1 MPPAQKRPRDRK
13 AQIARA
19 ASDAFSTS
27 GFHAVSMEQIAARV
41 GVSAAALYRHAPSKY
56 DLFRDAILGLSE
68 QLVTATGFADAAA
81 DVDPA
86 GLRHQL
92 LNALIDTSLAN
103 RAFSGPYRWEG
114 RYLRAQDRAVL
125 AAQVKLVH
133 RRLHRP
139 LMQMRPNLTSLQR
152 WTLSSAALSVIG
164 SIADHHATLSTRQ
177 IRALLSTLAS
187 DVLDAELPTTQ
198 LPSTTAQPSPTQLPA
213 VAPLPTD
220 TDPGMKYEALLQE
233 SLKLF
238 HKNGYHDTTIADIA
252 AAAGVPASGIY
263 RYFAGKADILSAA
276 FRRAADRVSADLSEA
291 LAAESDPGLVLDKL
305 VDAYIARSFANP
317 ELAYLYY
324 TEKGNLPAGDAR
336 ILHNIQRATVERW
349 AQLVTAVRPET
360 ELPEARFVVH
370 AAFTL
375 VVDLGRLADYDD
387 SAETRTLVR
396 TLLRITLFGAETL
409 RRRGGLPVDGLSA

>member
-56 DLFRDAILGLSE
+56 DLFRDAILGLSG
-68 QLVTATGFADAAA
+68 QLVTATDFADAAT
-81 DVDPA
+81 DVDPTS
-86 GLRHQL
+86 LRRQL
-92 LNALIDTSLAN
+92 LDALIDTSLAN

-139 LMQMRPNLTSLQR
+139 LMQMRPDLTSLQR

-187 DVLDAELPTTQ
+187 DILDAELPTAP
-198 LPSTTAQPSPTQLPA
+198 LPSTTQQPSPT
-213 VAPLPTD
+213 D
-220 TDPGMKYEALLQE
+220 TGPGMKYESLLKE

-252 AAAGVPASGIY
+252 AAAGMPASGIY

-291 LAAESDPGLVLDKL
+291 LAAETDPGLVLDRL
-305 VDAYIARSFANP
+305 VDAYIARSFASP

-324 TEKGNLPAGDAR
+324 TEKGNLPADDAR

-349 AQLVTAVRPET
+349 AQLVTDVRPAT
-360 ELPEARFVVH
+360 QLAEARFIVH
-370 AAFTL
+370 ATFTL

-396 TLLRITLFGAETL
+396 TLVRVTLLGADTC
-409 RRRGGLPVDGLSA
+409 RRRGPLSVDGLSA

>member
-68 QLVTATGFADAAA
+68 QLVTATDFADAAA
-81 DVDPA
+81 DGDPA
-86 GLRHQL
+86 DLRQRL

-139 LMQMRPNLTSLQR
+139 LMQMRPDLTSLQR

-177 IRALLSTLAS
+177 IRALLLTLAS
-187 DVLDAELPTTQ
+187 DTLDAELPTGT
-198 LPSTTAQPSPTQLPA
+198 QPSPTQLPSE
-213 VAPLPTD
+213 

-291 LAAESDPGLVLDKL
+291 LAAEPDPGLVLDKL

-349 AQLVTAVRPET
+349 SQLVTAVRPAT
-360 ELPEARFVVH
+360 ELAEARYVVH
-370 AAFTL
+370 ATFTL
-375 VVDLGRLADYDD
+375 VVDLGRLADYDE
-387 SAETRTLVR
+387 SPETRTLVR
-396 TLLRITLFGAETL
+396 TLVRVALFGADTL
-409 RRRGGLPVDGLSA
+409 SRRGGLSVDGLSA